1 MKTTTLRK
9 LISEINKSNKT
20 DPSWERLA
28 DIFNIYDL
36 YWSDDPRLKCYFI
49 KKWYCT
55 DTYVGTTVYF
65 LDNEFIGYSIQ
76 NARKSDENFKFVSK
90 ELAEKLRNYL
100 QSLVE
105 TTYDYELMDENEL
118 DEEFSDTFKIEYNSQ
133 ILHKEAFL
141 NGELVQIT
149 KKIYPWNDKRYR
161 YHHTVEVKLPSGEN
175 IEVDCR
181 DLDFEY
187 NK

>member
-9 LISEINKSNKT
+9 LISEINESNKT
-20 DPSWERLA
+20 NPSWERLA

-49 KKWYCT
+49 RKWLCT
-55 DTYVGTTVYF
+55 DTYVGARVYF
-65 LDNEFIGYSIQ
+65 LDNKFICYSIQ
-76 NARKSDENFKFVSK
+76 SARKSDEDFSFLSK

-105 TTYDYELMDENEL
+105 IRYYYELMEEDEL
-118 DEEFSDTFKIEYNSQ
+118 DKVISSTFKIQYNSQ
-133 ILHKEAFL
+133 ILHEEAFL
-141 NGELVQIT
+141 NGELVQIIKT
-149 KKIYPWNDKRYR
+149 IYPWNDKRYF
-161 YHHTVEVKLPSGEN
+161 HTVEVKLPSGEN